1 MAAYLRLRKAYNA
14 MDFSLTDEQ
23 LAHVQWVRDF
33 ADRHIRPS
41 AATLDRMAEPGDR
54 FPWAILE
61 QAHRTGLLR
70 FGLPVAFGGTPAD
83 EVTFC
88 MIMEELGAADVGV
101 AAVIAQYWNAT
112 QLIDR
117 WGNDDH
123 RDRFIRAYVDNP
135 RTVYAVAMTE
145 PGAGIDAHL
154 PYDVPD
160 AGPMLAAVPD
170 GDEIVLNGIKSNI
183 SGSHV
188 ADVIVVF
195 ARTDTSVGLTQG
207 MTGFVVTKDTPG
219 FSVAET
225 FDLIGHRVS
234 PIAEIHFDNCRIPK
248 QNQLTPWNG
257 AFAEMSRQTVG
268 RHWVGARYLGVGRAA
283 YEMALE
289 QVRTRVQGGKP
300 IIEHQMVARQIGEM
314 GMTLEAARTMI
325 WRAAWESQHPE
336 RADPNVMRMS
346 RIYGSEAAMK
356 VALDAVRLF
365 GARGIRTDAGMEKL
379 LRDAVTGLPP
389 APLDV
394 SLMVAGQS
402 AAIRR

>member
-1 MAAYLRLRKAYNA
+1 MV
-14 MDFSLTDEQ
+14 DFALTDEQ
-23 LAHVQWVRDF
+23 LSRVRWVREF
-33 ADRHIRPS
+33 ADEHIRPVV
-41 AATLDRMAEPGDR
+41 ARLDREAVPDAR
-54 FPWAILE
+54 FPWEILE
-61 QAHRTGLLR
+61 SAHDAGLLQ
-70 FGLPVAFGGTPAD
+70 FGLPRAFGGASAD
-83 EVTFC
+83 EITHC
-88 MIMEELGAADVGV
+88 LIMEELGAADVGV

-123 RDRFIRAYVDNP
+123 RERFIRSYVEDP
-135 RTVYAVAMTE
+135 RTVYAIAMTE
-145 PGAGIDAHL
+145 ADAGIDAHL
-154 PYDVPD
+154 PHDVPG
-160 AGPMLAAVPD
+160 AGPMLSAVPD
-170 GDEIVLNGIKSNI
+170 GDDIVLNGAKSNI

-195 ARTDTSVGLTQG
+195 ARTDPSVGLTQG

-219 FSVAET
+219 FTVAKT

-234 PIAEIHFDNCRIPK
+234 PIAEIHFDDCRIPRA
-248 QNQLTPWNG
+248 NQLTPWNG

-289 QVRTRVQGGKP
+289 QVTTRIQGGKP

-314 GMTLEAARTMI
+314 AMALETARTVI
-325 WRAAWESQHPE
+325 WKAAWGSEHP
-336 RADPNVMRMS
+336 DQVDSNVMRMS
-346 RIYGSEAAMK
+346 RVYGSEAAMK

-394 SLMVAGQS
+394 SLMVAGLS
-402 AAIRR
+402 AAGLR